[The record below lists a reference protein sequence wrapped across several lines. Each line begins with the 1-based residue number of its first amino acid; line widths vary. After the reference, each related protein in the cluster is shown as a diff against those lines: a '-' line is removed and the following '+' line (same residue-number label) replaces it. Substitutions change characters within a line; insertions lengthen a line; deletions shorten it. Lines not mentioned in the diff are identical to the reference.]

1 MIDTLKQ
8 WKEQYALRLP
18 VVEDDNKY
26 DKDILINYYLAYLAL
41 LEPKELKKESIS
53 NVQTVLDYILEQT
66 IQAFNSANLFCGPY
80 NDCEFLQG
88 LAKMVVNDTFLIYII
103 SRENIYE
110 LFIEKFI
117 LFNAVCESTILNT
130 IICSSLYTIIWS
142 ISFQPEYS
150 MKLKSNDKLIS
161 TVEQRVKNQSNDEY
175 ALEMKRVAKG
185 ILFNL
190 DYLQMEAQATAVD
203 PNSDDNQIKVM
214 VSYAH
219 RDVTFCKKIVTELQI
234 HFKGDIGV
242 DFNKLSVSHED
253 DWEDIAKAISQCD
266 VILMIVTENY
276 CSSKSCRR
284 EVIHADKRNKR
295 MIPIYQGNDYKVE
308 DWFEIRAGSAT

>member
-1 MIDTLKQ
+1 
-8 WKEQYALRLP
+8 
-18 VVEDDNKY
+18 
-26 DKDILINYYLAYLAL
+26 
-41 LEPKELKKESIS
+41 
-53 NVQTVLDYILEQT
+53 
-66 IQAFNSANLFCGPY
+66 
-80 NDCEFLQG
+80 
-88 LAKMVVNDTFLIYII
+88 
-103 SRENIYE
+103 
-110 LFIEKFI
+110 
-117 LFNAVCESTILNT
+117 
-130 IICSSLYTIIWS
+130 
-142 ISFQPEYS
+142 
-150 MKLKSNDKLIS
+150 DKLIS

-219 RDVTFCKKIVTELQI
+219 RDVTFCKKIVTKLQK
-234 HFKGDIGV
+234 HFQGDIWV

-253 DWEDIAKAISQCD
+253 DWEDIAKVISQCD

-295 MIPIYQGNDYKVE
+295 MIPIYQGNDYKAE